1 LQSEWIVVG
10 YWGGT
15 RTFDK
20 LLVHFRAAVASYI
33 TTSPLEARTQI
44 QALLPSVEFVQAS
57 QGLQPTEVS
66 WAMPKILIVA
76 FGTGIA

>member
-1 LQSEWIVVG
+1 MQSECIVVG

-20 LLVHFRAAVASYI
+20 QLVHFRAAGASYI

-44 QALLPSVEFVQAS
+44 QALLPSVEFVQA
-57 QGLQPTEVS
+57 G
-66 WAMPKILIVA
+66 
-76 FGTGIA
+76 

>member
-1 LQSEWIVVG
+1 MKREPGKARRVDLCGFFLQSEWIVVG

-20 LLVHFRAAVASYI
+20 LLVHLRAAVASYI

-44 QALLPSVEFVQAS
+44 QALLPSVEFV
-57 QGLQPTEVS
+57 
-66 WAMPKILIVA
+66 
-76 FGTGIA
+76 